1 MISFI
6 KKYLP
11 FARASFLDLLAYKF
25 VIFCW
30 LIVDILSILVSFFV
44 WTAVFSSSSASGGI
58 PLDQVVI
65 NGFTYNEMIS
75 YVLIIFLFSIC
86 VNTSNTMDAISSE
99 VQDGSIAMQ
108 LIKPISY
115 RVRFI
120 FSSLGTLFSVNI
132 LLGIPLLIVSYTVLT
147 LCGFIPFLGVGNLLI
162 KSGLFFLAEIIACLL
177 TDSFNYIFGIFS
189 FYTLASFGLFNIKNG
204 IQNFLSGTLIPM
216 TFMKNSSWSIV
227 RNIGMVLDYSPF
239 VYMAQYPTFILMGK
253 IDYLTSVNS
262 LLIAIAWLVAF
273 ELIGHLLYSNAIK
286 KVIIQGG

>member
-1 MISFI
+1 MISFF

-25 VIFCW
+25 TIFCW

-44 WTAVFSSSSASGGI
+44 WTAVFSSSSLSGGI
-58 PLDQVVI
+58 PLDQVNI
-65 NGFTYNEMIS
+65 NGFTYKEMIS
-75 YVLIIFLFSIC
+75 YVVIIFLFSVC
-86 VNTSNTMDAISSE
+86 VNTSNTMDSICNE
-99 VQDGSIAMQ
+99 VKDGSIAMQ

-115 RVRFI
+115 RIRFI
-120 FSSLGTLFSVNI
+120 FSSLGTLVSIN
-132 LLGIPLLIVSYTVLT
+132 LLMGLPLLIISYLVLS

-162 KSGLFFLAEIIACLL
+162 RCGLFFVSEIIACLL

-216 TFMKNSSWSIV
+216 TFMKNSSWGVV
-227 RNIGMVLDYSPF
+227 RSIGMVLDYSPF
-239 VYMAQYPTFILMGK
+239 VYMAQYPTYILMGK
-253 IDYLTSVNS
+253 IDYMTSVNS
-262 LLIAIAWLVAF
+262 LLIALCWLLVF

>member
-147 LCGFIPFLGVGNLLI
+147 LCGFIPFLGVGN
-162 KSGLFFLAEIIACLL
+162 
-177 TDSFNYIFGIFS
+177 
-189 FYTLASFGLFNIKNG
+189 
-204 IQNFLSGTLIPM
+204 
-216 TFMKNSSWSIV
+216 
-227 RNIGMVLDYSPF
+227 
-239 VYMAQYPTFILMGK
+239 
-253 IDYLTSVNS
+253 
-262 LLIAIAWLVAF
+262 
-273 ELIGHLLYSNAIK
+273 
-286 KVIIQGG
+286 